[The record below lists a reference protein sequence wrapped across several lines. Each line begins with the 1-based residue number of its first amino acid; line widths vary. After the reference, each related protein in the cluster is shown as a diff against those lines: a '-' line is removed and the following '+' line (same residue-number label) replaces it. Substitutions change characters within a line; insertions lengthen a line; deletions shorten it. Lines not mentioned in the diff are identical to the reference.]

1 MKLRNAFLFY
11 GMAIFLVLSLLTAGF
26 SLPGNAQTPSR
37 DQITSVSPTTQTG
50 NEITEEVG
58 MTLFDLLSAG
68 GWIMVVLAIL
78 SILALSLAI
87 YYMITLTEKKIV
99 PNDIVT
105 QIRHYIRDGRYDD
118 VARICRRSKGMFC
131 KVIHAGLSRGLT
143 DPASVASTMEA
154 VGRREAE
161 RILERLTTAQRV
173 GLQTREIVIPSKD
186 SNWHDMF
193 ARVQKAGAPDPAT
206 MNRLIYGDNLLA
218 MAALLAGD
226 ADTPPMR
233 GKIDL
238 IYIDPPF
245 DSKADYRTK
254 ITLPSGQIEQRPTV
268 LEQFAYSDM
277 WERGTESYLAAMV
290 PRLILMREMLSDQG
304 SIYVHLDW
312 HVGHYVKVVMDEIF
326 GRDCFLNEITWKRRT
341 GTASSNNAYGSQTD
355 SLMLFSNS
363 KNQIFNP
370 QYQKEGITKEEIE
383 KKFHLVMN
391 IKGTSLL

>member
-161 RILERLTTAQRV
+161 RLMRQVRYLSDIAQVAPMLGLLGTVLGMINAFNFIAFDISAVKPVALASAVAQALVTTAAGLIVAIPCMGFFFFFR
-173 GLQTREIVIPSKD
+173 GRLQTLIGKVEEVAVEAAD
-186 SNWHDMF
+186 
-193 ARVQKAGAPDPAT
+193 
-206 MNRLIYGDNLLA
+206 RLSSMD
-218 MAALLAGD
+218 
-226 ADTPPMR
+226 R
-233 GKIDL
+233 G
-238 IYIDPPF
+238 
-245 DSKADYRTK
+245 
-254 ITLPSGQIEQRPTV
+254 
-268 LEQFAYSDM
+268 
-277 WERGTESYLAAMV
+277 
-290 PRLILMREMLSDQG
+290 
-304 SIYVHLDW
+304 
-312 HVGHYVKVVMDEIF
+312 
-326 GRDCFLNEITWKRRT
+326 
-341 GTASSNNAYGSQTD
+341 
-355 SLMLFSNS
+355 
-363 KNQIFNP
+363 
-370 QYQKEGITKEEIE
+370 
-383 KKFHLVMN
+383 
-391 IKGTSLL
+391 